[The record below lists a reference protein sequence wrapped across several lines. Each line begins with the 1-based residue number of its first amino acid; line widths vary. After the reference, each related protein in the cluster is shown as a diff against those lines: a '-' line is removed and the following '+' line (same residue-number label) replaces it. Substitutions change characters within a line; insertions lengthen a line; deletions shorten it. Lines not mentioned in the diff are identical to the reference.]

1 MVANKNKGCP
11 LAPLVSRVS
20 RHPKQFITM
29 NKWTKVHV
37 NEPVDC
43 Y

>member
-1 MVANKNKGCP
+1 MLAKKNKGRP

-29 NKWTKVHV
+29 NKWTKVHCDDL
-37 NEPVDC
+37 VDC